1 MGCADAA
8 EGADGGAEILVV
20 ARDEQPAT
28 PPAKASDGGT
38 FVGREAVPAVDGEEP
53 ELGDVRRVER
63 REDGVVAA
71 RGAVAGHDVVERG
84 AAGVPERREM
94 IAQQREAP
102 DVPVVGG
109 RRDGGLQQYACGS
122 AHGDL

>member
-20 ARDEQPAT
+20 ARHEQPAT

-38 FVGREAVPAVDGEEP
+38 FVGGEAVPAVDGEEP

-84 AAGVPERREM
+84 AAGGPERRGM
-94 IAQQREAP
+94 LAQQRAAP
-102 DVPVVGG
+102 DAARGRG
-109 RRDGGLQQYACGS
+109 RRAG
-122 AHGDL
+122 